1 MNMSTR
7 TALAFIGGAPLLMA
21 MQADAATVIFSE
33 DFQGQ
38 NVPANQRLD
47 DTTTFYPGWDFTDG
61 NANVFR
67 SIDSPGNGLP
77 GGAEGTANQGIQF
90 EWNGEY
96 AAYDTTHNWSNTDV
110 YNVSFNATEMNW
122 SNTSRRYISVQIRE
136 VSTNPTN
143 AQAGALLYSE
153 TVELAQYDTAHDGAN
168 EDWSA
173 AQTFSLDFSAAD
185 FTGGTEGTAL
195 SFQIAGANGTGGN
208 RGTYVDNIVFTFVPE
223 PGSLALL
230 GLGGLMMV
238 ARRRR

>member
-21 MQADAATVIFSE
+21 MHADAAPILSE

-38 NVPANQRLD
+38 DVPANQRLD

-61 NANVFR
+61 NGNIFR

-77 GGAEGTANQGIQF
+77 GGAEGTANQGLQF

-96 AAYDTTHNWSNTDV
+96 AAYDTTHNWSNSDV

-122 SNTSRRYISVQIRE
+122 SNASRRYISVNIRE
-136 VSTNPTN
+136 VSGTTN

-153 TVELAQYDTAHDGAN
+153 TVELAQYDTAHDGSA

-195 SFQIAGANGTGGN
+195 SFQIAGANGDGGN
-208 RGTYVDNIVFTFVPE
+208 RGTYVDNIEFTVVPE

-230 GLGGLMMV
+230 GLGGLLI
-238 ARRRR
+238 ARRRH